1 MSHSDSLV
9 KLENYTIVLP
19 ILRLQNYSVMFNSTT
34 TKSDEIIN
42 KLWKV
47 HKTLDGKFLFKTLYK
62 QILDPILKE
71 IYIYIF
77 YNNPP
82 F

>member
-9 KLENYTIVLP
+9 KLENNTIVLP

-47 HKTLDGKFLFKTLYK
+47 HKTLDWEFLFKTLYK
-62 QILDPILKE
+62 QILDSIL
-71 IYIYIF
+71 
-77 YNNPP
+77 
-82 F
+82 

>member
-47 HKTLDGKFLFKTLYK
+47 HKALDWKFLLKTLYK
-62 QILDPILKE
+62 QFLDPIL
-71 IYIYIF
+71 
-77 YNNPP
+77 
-82 F
+82 